1 MQKRILLDG
10 CSFTYG
16 LGLKRTQTL
25 EHWFNESG
33 YDVINLSRPGKSNQ
47 AMALD
52 IYSNIDQ
59 CDIVVAGWSFSSRW
73 HMQYH
78 DQDIDFLASRKQV
91 ELPHT
96 LDSGVIEQSYQE
108 LHKSFYSLFDTGYWS
123 KFSNMLIDNTAA
135 LVTKHGKIGVFFSWE
150 PRATM
155 CDLYYPHVMSSHR
168 LPDGHLNADGTANL
182 FNKLTT
188 LIEQQ

>member
-16 LGLKRTQTL
+16 LGLDREQTL
-25 EHWFNESG
+25 EHWFLESG
-33 YDVINLSRPGKSNQ
+33 YTVVNLSRPGKSNQ

-52 IYSNIDQ
+52 IYSNVDQ

-73 HMQYH
+73 HLQYH
-78 DQDIDFLASRKQV
+78 GQDIDLLAGREKV

-96 LDSGVIEQSYQE
+96 LDSGLIEQSYQE
-108 LHKSFYSLFDTGYWS
+108 LHRSLYSLFDAAHWS
-123 KFSNMLIDNTAA
+123 QVSDMLIDNTAT
-135 LVTKHGKIGVFFSWE
+135 LVTQRGKLGVFFSWE
-150 PRATM
+150 PRTIKS
-155 CDLYYPHVMSSHR
+155 DLYYPHVISSHR

-182 FNKLTT
+182 FNKLTA
-188 LIEQQ
+188 LIEQ